1 MKKIILRADDL
12 GFSRG
17 INYGIYDAVKAGL
30 IQSVG
35 VMVNME
41 ATQHGVGLLR
51 EIPGC
56 CFGLHTNLCAGRP
69 ISAPEK
75 VPSLVDAQGVFYSS
89 ARYRNAEKEF
99 ISYADAR
106 TEIDAQYRRFIELFG
121 CQPAYFE
128 AHAIKSQVMMQALKD
143 YAKENNLLYHAPFES
158 LKVGNLEI
166 PMYLGDIMNSEYDP
180 WGELQECVR
189 SLEEDIPKMYV
200 FHPGYLDQTI
210 MNMSSLTINRTKET
224 AVLTDPKTKAW
235 LEEQAVRLCS
245 YRTITDENNRN
256 KGENNYEP

>member
-17 INYGIYDAVKAGL
+17 INYGIYDVVKAGMVR
-30 IQSVG
+30 SVG

-41 ATQHGVGLLR
+41 ATQHGIKLLHG
-51 EIPGC
+51 IPDC

-69 ISAPEK
+69 VSAPEQ
-75 VPSLVDAQGVFYSS
+75 VPTLVDSQGMFHSS

-128 AHAIKSQVMMQALKD
+128 AHAIKSKVMMQALKD
-143 YAKENNLLYHAPFES
+143 YAKENNLLYHAPFEA
-158 LKVGNLEI
+158 LKVGSLEI

-180 WGELQECVR
+180 WEELQECVN
-189 SLEEDIPKMYV
+189 SLDEDIPKMYV
-200 FHPGYLDQTI
+200 FHPGYLDQPI
-210 MNMSSLTINRTKET
+210 MRMSSLTINRTKET
-224 AVLTDPKTKAW
+224 EVLINPKTRAW
-235 LEEQAVRLCS
+235 LEDKKVQLCS
-245 YRTITDENNRN
+245 YYTIVDEMKSR
-256 KGENNYEP
+256 KEGAKI